1 MLAIIGY
8 GDSKMAMLLDA
19 ANGIASI
26 NVKLT
31 DVVDEAQAILA
42 RYNTQF
48 RTNFTLAQV
57 RAQFFGP

>member
-1 MLAIIGY
+1 
-8 GDSKMAMLLDA
+8 MAMLLDA